1 METTPNDAPFVA
13 FYDMRAV
20 YDRSSALNL
29 KLAGKL
35 NLYSQ
40 ICSQFQP
47 SKKPLDG

>member
-1 METTPNDAPFVA
+1 MEKTPNDAPSVA
-13 FYDMRAV
+13 FYDTHTV

-40 ICSQFQP
+40 ICLQFQT
-47 SKKPLDG
+47 K